1 MEKWI
6 LLSVE
11 KLKLSY
17 PQKSMEK
24 RKILRGSSD

>member
-6 LLSVE
+6 LLSDE
-11 KLKLSY
+11 KLKLPY
-17 PQKSMEK
+17 PQKCMEK